1 VLAVQSRGLKIF
13 AGGVIG
19 PKRTPGAWDNST
31 IIQFLKRRK
40 EMKLSEGL
48 AALAEKA
55 KDVETRVDE
64 YTREE
69 QAKRDA
75 LKEKWSAEYAKDEQ
89 DWNSAVAE
97 ADSSVNAWWSGIQ
110 SNYENHKAE
119 QKAKWD
125 AWKVER
131 DLAKAERNAESAE
144 ADAAVAVAYAQLV
157 AEEAQAI
164 AMEAVGARAHADK
177 LKGDIRD

>member
-1 VLAVQSRGLKIF
+1 
-13 AGGVIG
+13 
-19 PKRTPGAWDNST
+19 
-31 IIQFLKRRK
+31 
-40 EMKLSEGL
+40 MKLSEGL

-55 KDVETRVDE
+55 KNVETRVDE

-75 LKEKWSAEYAKDEQ
+75 LKAKWSAEYAKAEQ

-97 ADSSVNAWWSGIQ
+97 VDSSMNAWWSGIQ

-125 AWKVER
+125 SWKAEI
-131 DLAKAERNAESAE
+131 DLKLAERNAENAE
-144 ADAAVAVAYAQLV
+144 ADAAAAIAYAQLV
-157 AEEAQAI
+157 SEEAQAI
-164 AMEAVGARAHADK
+164 AMEAVGARAHAEG
-177 LKGDIRD
+177 LKGA

>member
-1 VLAVQSRGLKIF
+1 
-13 AGGVIG
+13 
-19 PKRTPGAWDNST
+19 
-31 IIQFLKRRK
+31 
-40 EMKLSEGL
+40 MKLSEGL

-55 KDVETRVDE
+55 KNVETRVDE

-75 LKEKWSAEYAKDEQ
+75 LKAKWRAEYAKAEQ

-97 ADSSVNAWWSGIQ
+97 VDSSMNAWWSGIQ

-125 AWKVER
+125 AWK
-131 DLAKAERNAESAE
+131 AER
-144 ADAAVAVAYAQLV
+144 
-157 AEEAQAI
+157 
-164 AMEAVGARAHADK
+164 
-177 LKGDIRD
+177 